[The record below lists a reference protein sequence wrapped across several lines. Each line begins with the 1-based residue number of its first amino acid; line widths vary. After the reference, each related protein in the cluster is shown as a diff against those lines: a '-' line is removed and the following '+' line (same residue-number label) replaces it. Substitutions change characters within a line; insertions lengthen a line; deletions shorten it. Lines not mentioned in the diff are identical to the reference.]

1 MKQINTGISKKIITT
16 VTLEK
21 LASAVGS
28 GTADV
33 FSTPM
38 MVALMENAAMNCIS
52 EYLDEGETSVGTH
65 MDVKHI
71 SASPVGMQVYAIAT
85 VTGTEGRKVN
95 FKIEAFDTAGK
106 IGEATHSRFVLLQ
119 DIFEAKAKAKLDA

>member
-1 MKQINTGISKKIITT
+1 MKQIEKGISKKIITT

-38 MVALMENAAMNCIS
+38 LVALMENAAMKCIS
-52 EYLDEGETSVGTH
+52 EFLDDGETSVGIE
-65 MDVKHI
+65 MNVKHI
-71 SASPVGMQVYAIAT
+71 SASPLGMEVYAIAT
-85 VTGTEGRKVN
+85 VTEVEGRKIT
-95 FKIEAFDTAGK
+95 FDIEAYDKAGK
-106 IGEATHSRFVLLQ
+106 IGTATHSRFVLLS
-119 DIFEAKAKAKLDA
+119 DIFEAKAKAKLHE

>member
-1 MKQINTGISKKIITT
+1 MKSINTGISKKIITT

-38 MVALMENAAMNCIS
+38 MVALMENAAMNCIND
-52 EYLDEGETSVGTH
+52 YLEEGETSVGTEIN
-65 MDVKHI
+65 VRHI
-71 SASPVGMQVYAIAT
+71 SASPLGMEVYAIAT
-85 VTGTEGRKVN
+85 VIGSEGRKIT
-95 FKIEAFDTAGK
+95 FKIEAFDKSGK
-106 IGEATHSRFVLLQ
+106 IGEATHSRFVLLS
-119 DIFEAKAKAKLDA
+119 DIFEAKAKAKLNA